1 MDWSI
6 SSDYIQYIRR
16 RIALKIRYT
25 AAISFPRG
33 YFLASKHR
41 GFTVL
46 SCKSLQGL
54 AATYLQDIYN
64 QEAYT
69 WTYWHGCGVEPVRNP
84 VVSVP
89 CLTCR
94 TARTFT
100 TLARRGTYLTPQ
112 LRVKC
117 FIYTS
122 QEHKIYP
129 CVFGKRSL
137 PVITSLLMQ
146 WGRTASYP
154 FSFPTVSRAF
164 VTAREVS

>member
-1 MDWSI
+1 MSRKRWKI
-6 SSDYIQYIRR
+6 FHEGLP
-16 RIALKIRYT
+16 ALKFGPAY
-25 AAISFPRG
+25 FPE
-33 YFLASKHR
+33 
-41 GFTVL
+41 
-46 SCKSLQGL
+46 SLIGNNL
-54 AATYLQDIYN
+54 YIYIYN
-64 QEAYT
+64 QVAYI
-69 WTYWHGCGVEPVRNP
+69 WTYWHGCGVESVRNL

-146 WGRTASYP
+146 SGRTASYP
-154 FSFPTVSRAF
+154 FSFPQSLWEF
-164 VTAREVS
+164 MLSLELMWSLDHS